1 MDPAPTRKDSHHVE
15 WLIWGALVATVIAI
29 TVAFLWTRFGER
41 LTRPLTASNEVPAF
55 ALTNQSGQP
64 FARSNLLGHVWV
76 ADIIF
81 TRCPVS
87 CERMTQRMRA
97 LQDQFPPRSNVRF
110 VSLTADPGFDSPE
123 VLRRYAGRH
132 GADSNRWTFLTGL
145 KTNVY
150 ALAVN
155 GLKFVVLDKTE
166 QKATDDDLFVH
177 STQFVLVDKRGWI
190 RGYFEGTDEAERN
203 QLAIAVKKLQR
214 ERP

>member
-1 MDPAPTRKDSHHVE
+1 MDPATTRKDSHLVE
-15 WLIWGALVATVIAI
+15 WLIWGALVATVVAI
-29 TVAFLWTRFGER
+29 TAAFLWTRFAG
-41 LTRPLTASNEVPAF
+41 RPAKALTASNEVPAF

-64 FARSNLLGHVWV
+64 FALSNLLGHVWV

-87 CERMTQRMRA
+87 CERMTRRMRS
-97 LQDQFPPRSNVRF
+97 LQDQFTPRSNVRF

-132 GADSNRWTFLTGL
+132 GADSNRWTFLTGV

-150 ALAVN
+150 ALAVS

-166 QKATDDDLFVH
+166 QKVTDDDLFVH

-190 RGYFEGTDEAERN
+190 RGYFEGTDDEARKD
-203 QLAIAVKKLQR
+203 LVVAIKQLQR
-214 ERP
+214 ER